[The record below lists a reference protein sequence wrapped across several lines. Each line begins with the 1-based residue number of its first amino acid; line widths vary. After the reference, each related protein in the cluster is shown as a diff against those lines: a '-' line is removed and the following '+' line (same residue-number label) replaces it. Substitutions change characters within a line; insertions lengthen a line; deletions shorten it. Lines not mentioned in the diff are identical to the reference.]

1 MINNIKLW
9 LSKFKYDRDPKIK
22 TNFGCAMDI
31 VSVEDSRQSEAK
43 KAVEAMFRAQHARME
58 ATRMITHA
66 PDCPNVMNCTR
77 TPCFTWLPDRMSD
90 VTIIKKKSKKQRT
103 QELIDWANRDRGF
116 GTKSE
121 IDTHH
126 KGMTADQLIKNP

>member
-1 MINNIKLW
+1 
-9 LSKFKYDRDPKIK
+9 
-22 TNFGCAMDI
+22 
-31 VSVEDSRQSEAK
+31 
-43 KAVEAMFRAQHARME
+43 
-58 ATRMITHA
+58 
-66 PDCPNVMNCTR
+66 MNCTR

-126 KGMTADQLIKNP
+126 KGMTADQLIKKP